1 MTINFCSKSHENPE
15 TNLFCQ
21 VCGEKLSPQTMNLV
35 AGAVLEGRY
44 RIVQQIGQGGF
55 GRTYLCE
62 DLNRFNEPCVLKE
75 FAPQVHGTNPLDKA
89 KRLFEREANVLY
101 KLQHPQIPKF
111 RELFQMT
118 TAGGGLFLVQDY
130 VAGHTYR
137 YALNARLQK
146 NQTFQE
152 DEVRRLLVNI
162 LPVLEYTHSLGV
174 IHRDIAPDNLIM
186 RASDGM
192 PVLIDFGG
200 VKQIAVNAEIQ
211 TMGNTEGLTRLGKVG
226 YAPSEQLQRGTV
238 SPHSDLY
245 SLAATCLVLLTGQ
258 EPTALLDPQ
267 TMNWKW
273 REVIQL
279 SPDLAGA
286 FDRMLKPQPADRF
299 QSATEVLQ
307 ALQNQQKPSIL
318 PTVPVIKPVNPVNP
332 IGTPSSSARTAV
344 VAPLNKP
351 LNSQP
356 SNQPTNQVLASHNQK
371 NAFTP
376 SSETT
381 TDMGT
386 GDWRQLLVRTGIG
399 VAGLLAAIGLAWGVT
414 NEVNKPKSNPG
425 EAVTPTAEPSPSIE
439 SPSSTESA
447 SPTPFDEGTPSP
459 ETTESPSP
467 ETTESSEPEK
477 TKSSTPEEPSGS
489 GNRITSP
496 GEESTPRERRS
507 RRRSRVNSEES
518 SPTTPRSRSSNS
530 EGSEQPSRSGSNGQ
544 SRRSSEAEKSS
555 EEEQPRRRRRRRAV
569 SEESEPST
577 PQKSR
582 TTPRQRQ
589 SAEPES
595 PNLEG
600 RGNREGRGN
609 KSLDGGSSSPRT
621 TPVRPSKPDRV
632 EPKKQQPE
640 RNGVDDGGE
649 DSPTITQPKPD
660 EAPL

>member
-15 TNLFCQ
+15 TNIFCQ
-21 VCGEKLSPQTMNLV
+21 VCGEKLSPPTVNLV

-75 FAPQVHGTNPLDKA
+75 FAPQVHGTTALDKA

-137 YALNARLQK
+137 YALNSRLQQG
-146 NQTFQE
+146 QTLKE
-152 DEVRRLLVNI
+152 DEVRRLLVNV

-186 RASDGM
+186 RSSDGM

-211 TMGNTEGLTRLGKVG
+211 AMGNTEGLTRLGKVG
-226 YAPSEQLQRGTV
+226 YAPSEQMQRGVV

-267 TMNWKW
+267 TMKWKW
-273 REVIQL
+273 RQAIQL
-279 SPDLAGA
+279 SPDLAGV
-286 FDRMLKPQPADRF
+286 FDRMLEPQPADRF
-299 QSATEVLQ
+299 SSATEVLQ
-307 ALQNQQKPSIL
+307 ALQNQQRSK
-318 PTVPVIKPVNPVNP
+318 TVPVTMPAVQPTV
-332 IGTPSSSARTAV
+332 TPTPLSARTAV
-344 VAPLNKP
+344 VTPPSN
-351 LNSQP
+351 QP
-356 SNQPTNQVLASHNQK
+356 GNQPTNQVLASPNQK
-371 NAFTP
+371 NTFTP

-381 TDMGT
+381 TNIGT
-386 GDWRQLLVRTGIG
+386 GDWRQFLARTWIGIL
-399 VAGLLAAIGLAWGVT
+399 GLLAAIGLAWGVT
-414 NEVNKPKSNPG
+414 SEINKPKSGPDP
-425 EAVTPTAEPSPSIE
+425 AASPSVSPSSEIE
-439 SPSSTESA
+439 SPSSTESP
-447 SPTPFDEGTPSP
+447 SPAPLDETTPSP

-477 TKSSTPEEPSGS
+477 TKSSTPDEPSGS
-489 GNRITSP
+489 GNRVTAPS
-496 GEESTPRERRS
+496 EESTPREQRL

-518 SPTTPRSRSSNS
+518 SPARRSRSSNS
-530 EGSEQPSRSGSNGQ
+530 EESEQPSKSGSSGR
-544 SRRSSEAEKSS
+544 SRRSAEAEKS
-555 EEEQPRRRRRRRAV
+555 ETEKPAAEEQPRRRRRRRAV
-569 SEESEPST
+569 SEESEQPT
-577 PQKSR
+577 PQR
-582 TTPRQRQ
+582 TTTTPRRSQ
-589 SAEPES
+589 SPES
-595 PNLEG
+595 SEPNLEG
-600 RGNREGRGN
+600 KKGRG
-609 KSLDGGSSSPRT
+609 KESLDDTSPRT
-621 TPVRPSKPDRV
+621 KPVRPNKL
-632 EPKKQQPE
+632 EPKKQQPAE
-640 RNGVDDGGE
+640 NNDNE
-649 DSPTITQPKPD
+649 EAPTITQPKPD